1 MTDLRQRLNRA
12 IVIDMAAIVADSEGI
27 DAVSLQRIANDAG
40 VKQPALYRHVTG
52 IEELWKLLALRA
64 RQMLAEQLR
73 TATVGVSRRDSMTA
87 VAVAWRRFVHEHP
100 GIYSATD
107 RVPSTGDPEIEMSL
121 QQVIDALVNSLQGYS
136 LTESQRAHCAR
147 SLRSALH
154 GFCVLEKD
162 LGHPEPYAID
172 ESLDNLVD
180 LLCRGVEALEGAPP
194 ALHSP

>member
-1 MTDLRQRLNRA
+1 
-12 IVIDMAAIVADSEGI
+12 MAAIVADSEGI

-52 IEELWKLLALRA
+52 IEELWKLLARRA

-73 TATVGVSRRDSMTA
+73 AAIVGVSRRNSVTA

-100 GIYSATD
+100 GIYSSTD
-107 RVPSTGDPEIEMSL
+107 RVPSTGDPEIEKSL
-121 QQVIDALVNSLQGYS
+121 QQVIDALVDSLQGYS
-136 LTESQRAHCAR
+136 LTESQRGHCAR